1 MLPVAVNG
9 MLSDPCSFNRLSIDG
24 LYYSPTEYCLLPV
37 PVMEYNMIRVLST
50 DCLMT
55 VYSPTA
61 YCLLPVPAMEY
72 NMIRVVS
79 TDCL

>member
-1 MLPVAVNG
+1 
-9 MLSDPCSFNRLSIDG
+9 
-24 LYYSPTEYCLLPV
+24 
-37 PVMEYNMIRVLST
+37 MEYNMIRVLST